1 MNDLFS
7 NTTVFAIT
15 GKGRHARNSKH
26 NHSDIIR
33 LQENSRLYLKYLY
46 DPTTF
51 KFQEQTTPCQTFRP
65 FQVFDL
71 KKTCILSNFIYGI
84 NKELS
89 KVKQFNQ
96 RHKQVLVHDWI
107 TIHCLNQRKGIYV
120 LYIPTAFR
128 WQGSNLRSQ
137 T

>member
-15 GKGRHARNSKH
+15 GKSRHARNSKH

-33 LQENSRLYLKYLY
+33 LQENSRLYLKYFY
-46 DPTTF
+46 DPTAF

-71 KKTCILSNFIYGI
+71 KKTYILSKFYLW

-96 RHKQVLVHDWI
+96 RYKQVLVQNWI
-107 TIHCLNQRKGIYV
+107 TIHCLNQRQGLYV
-120 LYIPTAFR
+120 LYIPTALR